1 AAIVGV
7 DASALPIV
15 DVDASV
21 QGLDA
26 RLDGE
31 TLAVTLAENLATE
44 AEAMRT
50 ADGALLGAVDGA
62 GRLAEMQARLDEAL
76 ATGRRSSETYVFD
89 RLGLS
94 VYETGDQSGAAL
106 AFDGRGTVTEVV
118 YDHNGEETDRSERSF
133 DSLFVLSQVAGDR
146 WRLVEVGSRG

>member
-1 AAIVGV
+1 VGV
-7 DASALPIV
+7 DATTLPIV
-15 DVDASV
+15 DVDTSV

-31 TLAVTLAENLATE
+31 ALAVTLAENLATE

-76 ATGRRSSETYVFD
+76 ATGRRSAETYVFNQ
-89 RLGLS
+89 LGLS
-94 VYETGDQSGAAL
+94 VYETGDQSAAL
-106 AFDGRGTVTEVV
+106 AFDGRGIVTEVV
-118 YDHNGEETDRSERSF
+118 YDHNGDETDRSERPF

-146 WRLVEVGSRG
+146 WLLVEVGSQG